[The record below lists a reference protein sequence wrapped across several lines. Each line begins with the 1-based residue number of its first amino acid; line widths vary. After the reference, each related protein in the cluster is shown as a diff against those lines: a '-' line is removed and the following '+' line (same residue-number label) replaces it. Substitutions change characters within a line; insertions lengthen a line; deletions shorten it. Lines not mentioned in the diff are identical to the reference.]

1 MNAAPE
7 PATIM
12 AVEDASTVTV
22 NHTGLDLAHGDALEI
37 TYSYFPGDQGS
48 LLAIELNHF
57 NRASISSGFPCRS
70 RRHYIG

>member
-1 MNAAPE
+1 
-7 PATIM
+7 M
-12 AVEDASTVTV
+12 AVEYASTVTV

-57 NRASISSGFPCRS
+57 NRASV
-70 RRHYIG
+70 